1 MAPALS
7 IDQARRLALHAQGLA
22 VPPAAGSGVADVVA
36 RIGCLQLDP
45 VGVVARSPLLVLRA
59 RLNGGT
65 HDSHERALRRA
76 AYRDRDLFDYWCHEA
91 SHCHV
96 DDLPL
101 HRWAMRTYVE
111 RLGSSRRDVREWL
124 AENAGFA
131 DHTVAA
137 LEAAGPLR
145 ARRLE
150 DRSEVAWE
158 LGHWTDEVSS
168 RQTIARMLDKL
179 WMQGR
184 IGISDRAG
192 TERRWDVLERCLP
205 PGALAAADAAP
216 LSEDQVVRR
225 AIVRAVGMLGVAR
238 APHIAAHFTR
248 RRYPGMGGAGAGVIG
263 ELERAGELERVAV
276 AGLRGD
282 WWALPAE
289 LERVAGLEP
298 GRRTLALSPF
308 DNLLCDRSRAAELF
322 GFDHRLEIY
331 VPAGKRRWGYYVL
344 PILHGERLIARADL
358 RLDRVGEESVLRAL
372 AVHHEPGRRAP
383 RAVERALRSLAR
395 WRGAELAPAA
405 GSVPGTTKAGPLAR
419 ARPSNP

>member
-1 MAPALS
+1 VAPTLS
-7 IDQARRLALHAQGLA
+7 LDQARRLALHAQGLA
-22 VPPAAGSGVADVVA
+22 VPPAAGTRIADVVA

-76 AYRDRDLFDYWCHEA
+76 AYRDRELFDYWCHEA

-96 DDLPL
+96 GDLPL

-111 RLGSSRRDVREWL
+111 RLGPSRDDVRKWL

-205 PGALAAADAAP
+205 AAALAEADAAP
-216 LSEDQVVRR
+216 LSENQVVRR
-225 AIVRAVGMLGVAR
+225 AIVRA
-238 APHIAAHFTR
+238 
-248 RRYPGMGGAGAGVIG
+248 G
-263 ELERAGELERVAV
+263 ELTRVAV

-289 LERVAGLEP
+289 LERLSRLEP

-308 DNLLCDRSRAAELF
+308 DNLLCDRSRTAELF

-344 PILHGERLIARADL
+344 PILRGERLNARADQ
-358 RLDRVGEESVLRAL
+358 RLDRQGERPVLRTL

-383 RAVERALRSLAR
+383 RAVERALESLAR
-395 WRGAELAPAA
+395 WRGAEPAQA
-405 GSVPGTTKAGPLAR
+405 
-419 ARPSNP
+419 